1 MKTLLVATLFT
12 VSLALP
18 VYAAFPSKIPH
29 PEGGQQTGFNGLS
42 SPVRYSFKLHVTGY
56 TLSELNLIAPEGM
69 RLNQSIDIRDAN
81 GQIVPATIVLQGQVA
96 KISFAQPVALNS
108 KLSIDLNQVKTMGN
122 NRIWELE
129 TSGKLG
135 NLNADIPLQTIR
147 LSPSISR

>member
-12 VSLALP
+12 ISLALP
-18 VYAAFPSKIPH
+18 VYAASPSKIPH

-42 SPVRYSFKLHVTGY
+42 FPVRYSFKLHVTGY
-56 TLSELNLIAPEGM
+56 TMSELNLIAPEGM
-69 RLNQSIDIRDAN
+69 RLSQSIDIRDAK
-81 GQIVPATIVLQGQVA
+81 GQIVPTTIELQGQVA

-122 NRIWELE
+122 DRIWELE
-129 TSGKLG
+129 TTAKLG

>member
-12 VSLALP
+12 ISLALP
-18 VYAAFPSKIPH
+18 VYAASPSKIPH

-69 RLNQSIDIRDAN
+69 RLSQSIDIRDAN
-81 GQIVPATIVLQGQVA
+81 GQIVPATIELQGQVA

-122 NRIWELE
+122 DRIWELE
-129 TSGKLG
+129 TSAKLG